1 MPEVVGFSIVVMGVI
16 ANVYLLNYV
25 YLALLSFRKRNDLT
39 TVNVEEWPVV
49 SIHIPVY
56 NERYVIGRLI
66 EAVSNLD
73 YPRDKLQV
81 IIVDDSTDD
90 TSEIIEKTINEKSR
104 EGIEFIHLK
113 RPSREGF
120 KAGAL
125 QAALNMT
132 RGEFVAIFDAD
143 FVPPRDFLKKALE
156 HLLVD
161 ERKGVV
167 QVRWEHINRR
177 HSTLT
182 RGQALNLDLHFE
194 VEQKARSAASLF
206 LNFNGTAGV
215 WRKDCVVK
223 AGGWRS
229 FLAEDLELS
238 VRAQLM
244 GWKVV
249 YIGEPACP
257 GEVPPQIQAAK
268 RQQYRWAYGA
278 IEVAKEHLLSI
289 LKSDVKAAV
298 KLQAILHLTRHVPYL
313 LFLAVLALTPIAL
326 LLNVYTVAA
335 PSAAAWALVSAALVA
350 VKFRASG
357 LHDFPHMLLFVTSMT
372 VNNSLAVIDALLGRK
387 RTFQRTPK
395 FGEGEWKGKNYV
407 LPFDAQSYLE
417 LALGVVLLIAALIS
431 VLKLMY
437 GYTFYLTIAGASLI
451 YAGSLSITHAPTP
464 RRRSGGRVRLLR
476 YLILGMLTLGIAV
489 TVIGYSQTYYRL
501 DIANAYIVRAA
512 SSSSAEEIVDYMER
526 ALEILPREGNPVWI
540 FPTPRTDFGLITKD
554 LMGLKGLALAL
565 SRENVDSSA
574 YQQGLDQLKDSLL
587 RIREQ
592 IAEAAPFYFVSPLSL
607 LLFLLWLIAF
617 ALLLRAYLRVRGT
630 TIETDGR

>member
-357 LHDFPHMLLFVTSMT
+357 LHDFPH
-372 VNNSLAVIDALLGRK
+372 
-387 RTFQRTPK
+387 
-395 FGEGEWKGKNYV
+395 
-407 LPFDAQSYLE
+407 
-417 LALGVVLLIAALIS
+417 
-431 VLKLMY
+431 
-437 GYTFYLTIAGASLI
+437 
-451 YAGSLSITHAPTP
+451 
-464 RRRSGGRVRLLR
+464 
-476 YLILGMLTLGIAV
+476 
-489 TVIGYSQTYYRL
+489 
-501 DIANAYIVRAA
+501 
-512 SSSSAEEIVDYMER
+512 
-526 ALEILPREGNPVWI
+526 
-540 FPTPRTDFGLITKD
+540 
-554 LMGLKGLALAL
+554 
-565 SRENVDSSA
+565 
-574 YQQGLDQLKDSLL
+574 
-587 RIREQ
+587 
-592 IAEAAPFYFVSPLSL
+592 
-607 LLFLLWLIAF
+607 
-617 ALLLRAYLRVRGT
+617 
-630 TIETDGR
+630 